1 MEGTLVSAGTAV
13 IGQPESDAGRARN
26 GRNQDMTY
34 QDIRIE
40 QRHTVL
46 IITFN
51 RPERMNTMGG
61 TLVEDTIDA
70 LTRLSRDQEVRA
82 VILTGSGQRAFC
94 AGADVQHLQADSQEA
109 TAMERRRYVQNA
121 QKLTL
126 AIRQLEKPVIAAV
139 NGVAAGGGCDIA
151 LACDIRIASD
161 RARFGEVF
169 ARIGLFPGTG
179 GTYFL
184 PRVVGIAKALEL
196 IWTGEVID
204 AHEAERIGLVSRVV
218 AAAELMDAAMTLAQR
233 LAQGPPLAI
242 SLAKSA
248 VYQGLDLDIH
258 AAFEYAAT
266 AESITLTSE
275 DHQEGVRAFRDKRAP
290 QFRGR

>member
-1 MEGTLVSAGTAV
+1 MV
-13 IGQPESDAGRARN
+13 
-26 GRNQDMTY
+26 Y
-34 QDIRIE
+34 QDILVT
-40 QRHTVL
+40 QQDTVAIVTL
-46 IITFN
+46 N

-61 TLVEDTIDA
+61 TLVEDTIA
-70 LTRLSRDQEVRA
+70 VLTNFQQDQNVRA
-82 VILTGSGQRAFC
+82 VILTGAGQRAFC
-94 AGADVQHLQADSQEA
+94 AGADVQNLQNQSEEA
-109 TAMERRRYVQNA
+109 TAMERRRYVHSA

-151 LACDIRIASD
+151 LACDIRIASEQ
-161 RARFGEVF
+161 ARFGEVF

-184 PRVVGIAKALEL
+184 PRLVGIAKALEL
-196 IWTGEVID
+196 IWTGDVID
-204 AHEAERIGLVSRVV
+204 AQEAERIGLVSRVV
-218 AAAELMDAAMTLAQR
+218 PPQDLMAAAIAFAQR

-242 SLAKSA
+242 SLAKTA

-258 AAFEYAAT
+258 SAFEYAAT

-275 DHQEGVRAFRDKRAP
+275 DHREGVTAFREKRSP
-290 QFRGR
+290 HFQGR

>member
-1 MEGTLVSAGTAV
+1 MV
-13 IGQPESDAGRARN
+13 
-26 GRNQDMTY
+26 Y
-34 QDIRIE
+34 QDILVT
-40 QRHTVL
+40 QQDTVAIVTL
-46 IITFN
+46 N

-61 TLVEDTIDA
+61 TLVEDTIA
-70 LTRLSRDQEVRA
+70 VLTSFQQDQNVRA
-82 VILTGSGQRAFC
+82 VILTGAGQRAFC
-94 AGADVQHLQADSQEA
+94 AGADVQNLQNQSEEA
-109 TAMERRRYVQNA
+109 TAMERRRYVHSA

-151 LACDIRIASD
+151 LACDIRIASEQ
-161 RARFGEVF
+161 ARFGEVF

-184 PRVVGIAKALEL
+184 PRLVGIAKALEL
-196 IWTGEVID
+196 IWTGDVID
-204 AHEAERIGLVSRVV
+204 AQEAERIGQVSRVV
-218 AAAELMDAAMTLAQR
+218 PLEDLMAAAIAFAQR

-242 SLAKSA
+242 SLAKTA

-258 AAFEYAAT
+258 SAFEYAAT

-275 DHQEGVRAFRDKRAP
+275 DHREGVTAFREKRSP
-290 QFRGR
+290 HFQGR

>member
-1 MEGTLVSAGTAV
+1 MVTALSYPNRRSPV
-13 IGQPESDAGRARN
+13 L
-26 GRNQDMTY
+26 TH
-34 QDIRIE
+34 QDILIE
-40 QRHTVL
+40 RHDTVAVL
-46 IITFN
+46 TFN

-61 TLVEDTIDA
+61 SLVEDTIAA
-70 LTRLSRDQEVRA
+70 LASFQMDRTVRA
-82 VILTGSGQRAFC
+82 VIITGSGDRAFC
-94 AGADVQHLQADSQEA
+94 AGADVQNLHERAREA
-109 TAMERRRYVQNA
+109 TAMERRYYVQSA
-121 QKLTL
+121 QRLTL

-151 LACDIRIASD
+151 LACDIRIASE

-184 PRVVGIAKALEL
+184 PRIVGIAKALEL
-196 IWTGEVID
+196 IWTGEMID
-204 AHEAERIGLVSRVV
+204 AQEAERIGLVSRVV
-218 AAAELMDAAMTLAQR
+218 PAAELMTASLALAQR
-233 LAQGPPLAI
+233 LTQGPPLAI

-248 VYQGLDLDIH
+248 VYRGLDLDIH

-275 DHQEGVRAFRDKRAP
+275 DHREGVQAFREKRSP
-290 QFRGR
+290 RFRGC

>member
-1 MEGTLVSAGTAV
+1 MA
-13 IGQPESDAGRARN
+13 
-26 GRNQDMTY
+26 Y
-34 QDIRIE
+34 QDILVD
-40 QRHTVL
+40 QRDAVAMV
-46 IITFN
+46 TFN

-61 TLVEDTIDA
+61 SFVEETIAA
-70 LTRLSRDQEVRA
+70 LASFRQDNTIRA
-82 VILTGSGQRAFC
+82 VIITGAGERAFC
-94 AGADVQHLQADSQEA
+94 AGADVQNLQASAEEP
-109 TAMERRRYVQNA
+109 TAMERRRYVQHA
-121 QKLTL
+121 QQLTL
-126 AIRQLEKPVIAAV
+126 AIRHLEKPVIAAV

-151 LACDIRIASD
+151 LACDIRIASE

-184 PRVVGIAKALEL
+184 PRVVGVAKALEL

-218 AAAELMDAAMTLAQR
+218 PATELMDASLAFAQR

-242 SLAKSA
+242 SLAKTA
-248 VYQGLDLDIH
+248 VYKGLDLHIH

-266 AESITLTSE
+266 AESITLTSV
-275 DHQEGVRAFRDKRAP
+275 DHREGVQAFQEKRSP
-290 QFRGR
+290 RF

>member
-1 MEGTLVSAGTAV
+1 MV
-13 IGQPESDAGRARN
+13 
-26 GRNQDMTY
+26 Y
-34 QDIRIE
+34 QDILVT
-40 QRHTVL
+40 QQDTVAIVTL
-46 IITFN
+46 N

-61 TLVEDTIDA
+61 TLVEDTIA
-70 LTRLSRDQEVRA
+70 VLTRFQQDQNVRA
-82 VILTGSGQRAFC
+82 VIITGAGQRAFC
-94 AGADVQHLQADSQEA
+94 AGADVQNLQNQSEEA
-109 TAMERRRYVQNA
+109 TAMERRRYVHSA

-151 LACDIRIASD
+151 LACDIRIASEQ
-161 RARFGEVF
+161 ARFGEVF

-184 PRVVGIAKALEL
+184 PRLVGIAKALEL
-196 IWTGEVID
+196 IWTGDVID
-204 AHEAERIGLVSRVV
+204 AQEAERIGLVSRVV
-218 AAAELMDAAMTLAQR
+218 PPQDLMAAAIAFAQR

-242 SLAKSA
+242 SLAKTA

-258 AAFEYAAT
+258 SAFEYAAT

-275 DHQEGVRAFRDKRAP
+275 DHREGVTAFREKRSP
-290 QFRGR
+290 HFQGR

>member
-1 MEGTLVSAGTAV
+1 M
-13 IGQPESDAGRARN
+13 P
-26 GRNQDMTY
+26 Y
-34 QDIRIE
+34 QDILIE
-40 QRHTVL
+40 RRDAVA

-70 LTRLSRDQEVRA
+70 LTHVQQDHEVRA
-82 VILTGSGQRAFC
+82 VILTGAGQRAFC
-94 AGADVQHLQADSQEA
+94 AGADVQNLQADSQEA
-109 TAMERRRYVQNA
+109 TAMGRRRYVQSA

-151 LACDIRIASD
+151 LACDIRLASEQ
-161 RARFGEVF
+161 ARFGEVF

-184 PRVVGIAKALEL
+184 PRLVGIAKALEL

-204 AHEAERIGLVSRVV
+204 AREAERIGLVNRVV
-218 AAAELMDAAMTLAQR
+218 PAAELLETTVEFAQR

-258 AAFEYAAT
+258 AALEYAAT

-275 DHQEGVRAFRDKRAP
+275 DHHEGIRAFREKREP

>member
-1 MEGTLVSAGTAV
+1 MV
-13 IGQPESDAGRARN
+13 
-26 GRNQDMTY
+26 Y
-34 QDIRIE
+34 QDILVTQQDTIAIV
-40 QRHTVL
+40 TL
-46 IITFN
+46 N

-61 TLVEDTIDA
+61 TLVEDTIA
-70 LTRLSRDQEVRA
+70 VLTSFQQDHNVRA
-82 VILTGSGQRAFC
+82 VIITGAGQRAFC
-94 AGADVQHLQADSQEA
+94 AGADVQNLQNQSEEA
-109 TAMERRRYVQNA
+109 TAMERRRYVHSA

-151 LACDIRIASD
+151 LACDIRIASEQ
-161 RARFGEVF
+161 ARFGEVF

-184 PRVVGIAKALEL
+184 PRLVGIAKALEL
-196 IWTGEVID
+196 IWTGDVID
-204 AHEAERIGLVSRVV
+204 AQEAERIGLVSRVV
-218 AAAELMDAAMTLAQR
+218 PPQDLMAAAIAFAQR

-242 SLAKSA
+242 SLAKTA

-258 AAFEYAAT
+258 SAFEYAAT

-275 DHQEGVRAFRDKRAP
+275 DHREGVTAFREKRSP
-290 QFRGR
+290 HFQGR

>member
-1 MEGTLVSAGTAV
+1 MAV
-13 IGQPESDAGRARN
+13 WNCIYGRSLI
-26 GRNQDMTY
+26 MTY
-34 QDIRIE
+34 QDILVERLD
-40 QRHTVL
+40 TVAIL
-46 IITFN
+46 TFN

-61 TLVEDTIDA
+61 NLVEETIAA
-70 LTRLSRDQEVRA
+70 LASFHQDREVRA
-82 VILTGSGQRAFC
+82 VIVTGVGERAFC
-94 AGADVQHLQADSQEA
+94 AGADVQNLHDSAQEA
-109 TAMERRRYVQNA
+109 TAMERRQYVQNT

-126 AIRQLEKPVIAAV
+126 AIRHLEKPVIAAV

-151 LACDIRIASD
+151 LACDIRIASE

-184 PRVVGIAKALEL
+184 PRIVGIAKALEL

-204 AHEAERIGLVSRVV
+204 ALEAKHIGLVSSVV
-218 AAAELMDAAMTLAQR
+218 PATELMTASLALAQR
-233 LAQGPPLAI
+233 FAQGPPLAI

-248 VYQGLDLDIH
+248 VYRGLDLDIH

-266 AESITLTSE
+266 AESITLTSQ
-275 DHQEGVRAFRDKRAP
+275 DHQEGVQAFREKRLP
-290 QFRGR
+290 HFRGC

>member
-1 MEGTLVSAGTAV
+1 
-13 IGQPESDAGRARN
+13 
-26 GRNQDMTY
+26 MTY
-34 QDIRIE
+34 QDILVERRDAVVI
-40 QRHTVL
+40 L
-46 IITFN
+46 TFN
-51 RPERMNTMGG
+51 RPERMNAMGG

-70 LTRLSRDQEVRA
+70 LTQLQRDHAVRA

-94 AGADVQHLQADSQEA
+94 AGADVQNLQTDAQEA
-109 TAMERRRYVQNA
+109 TAMGRRRYVQSA
-121 QKLTL
+121 QQLTL
-126 AIRQLEKPVIAAV
+126 AIRRLEKPVIAAV

-151 LACDIRIASD
+151 LACDIRIAAEQ
-161 RARFGEVF
+161 ARFGEVF

-184 PRVVGIAKALEL
+184 PRLVGIAKALEL

-218 AAAELMDAAMTLAQR
+218 PAAALLETTVAFAQR

-258 AAFEYAAT
+258 AALEYAAT

-275 DHQEGVRAFRDKRAP
+275 DHREGVQAFRDKRPA

>member
-1 MEGTLVSAGTAV
+1 MV
-13 IGQPESDAGRARN
+13 
-26 GRNQDMTY
+26 Y
-34 QDIRIE
+34 QDILVT
-40 QRHTVL
+40 QQDTVAIVTL
-46 IITFN
+46 N

-61 TLVEDTIDA
+61 TLVEDTIA
-70 LTRLSRDQEVRA
+70 VLTSFQQDQNVRA
-82 VILTGSGQRAFC
+82 VILTGAGQRAFC
-94 AGADVQHLQADSQEA
+94 AGADVQNLQNQSEEA
-109 TAMERRRYVQNA
+109 TAMERRRYVHSA

-151 LACDIRIASD
+151 LACDIRIASEQ
-161 RARFGEVF
+161 ARFGEVF

-184 PRVVGIAKALEL
+184 PRLVGIAKALEL
-196 IWTGEVID
+196 IWTGDVID
-204 AHEAERIGLVSRVV
+204 AQEAERIGLVSRVV
-218 AAAELMDAAMTLAQR
+218 PLEDLMAAAIAFAQR

-242 SLAKSA
+242 SLAKTA

-258 AAFEYAAT
+258 SAFEYAAT

-275 DHQEGVRAFRDKRAP
+275 DHREGVTAFREKRSP
-290 QFRGR
+290 HFQGR

>member
-1 MEGTLVSAGTAV
+1 M
-13 IGQPESDAGRARN
+13 I
-26 GRNQDMTY
+26 Y
-34 QDIRIE
+34 QDILVT
-40 QRHTVL
+40 QQDTVAIVTL
-46 IITFN
+46 N

-61 TLVEDTIDA
+61 TLVEDTIA
-70 LTRLSRDQEVRA
+70 VLTSFQQDQNVRA
-82 VILTGSGQRAFC
+82 VILTGAGQRAFC
-94 AGADVQHLQADSQEA
+94 AGADVQNLQNQSEEA
-109 TAMERRRYVQNA
+109 TAMERRRYVHSA

-151 LACDIRIASD
+151 LACDIRIASEQ
-161 RARFGEVF
+161 ARFGEVF

-184 PRVVGIAKALEL
+184 PRLVGIAKALEL
-196 IWTGEVID
+196 IWTGDVIN
-204 AHEAERIGLVSRVV
+204 AQEAERIGLVSRVV
-218 AAAELMDAAMTLAQR
+218 PLEDLMAAAIAFAQR

-242 SLAKSA
+242 SLAKTA

-258 AAFEYAAT
+258 SAFEYAAT

-275 DHQEGVRAFRDKRAP
+275 DHREGVTAFREKRSP
-290 QFRGR
+290 HFQGR